1 MLHASNKTNNT
12 IMTFFYFKI
21 CYVKKFRSISKEDID
36 QFFGFKSTS
45 NKDTNQFFIEKNSD
59 LHLMKMQINF

>member
-36 QFFGFKSTS
+36 QFFGFK
-45 NKDTNQFFIEKNSD
+45 KI
-59 LHLMKMQINF
+59 QICI